1 MLCSLSSDGPL
12 KNQNKLTAA
21 VTELG
26 EAKGKPETGSENR
39 AQCRKFAVAA
49 CGVCRKYTSTHIV
62 HLGNTARHRVDG
74 AEGGHNHLVVAY
86 TQKKGNIGHIEK
98 VLFH

>member
-21 VTELG
+21 VTELA

-49 CGVCRKYTSTHIV
+49 CGVCRKSTSTHIV

-74 AEGGHNHLVVAY
+74 AEGGQQPSCCGVHS
-86 TQKKGNIGHIEK
+86 KKMGIA
-98 VLFH
+98 